1 SGRPGPVVVDVPKDV
16 QLQMATFDALP
27 DMRVQK
33 RGVKIDEGILG
44 EMIEMIEKAK
54 RPLFFVGGGIVSSG
68 ASDLVCKVAERA
80 HLPTVSTLMGLGA
93 LPCDHPLFLGMLG
106 MHGALYTNMALEL
119 CDLIFAVGVRF
130 DDRAT
135 GKVAQFCPN
144 AKVIHIDIDESE
156 LGKIKQPVLA
166 LEADAKQALQML
178 HDRLPRI
185 ARPDW
190 VAKVHRLKLDYPLAI
205 PGSDDVF
212 QPYGVIAHVA
222 QALDDTAIVTTDV
235 GQHQMWVAQAFPF
248 RRAGQLLTSGG
259 LGTMGFGVPAAM
271 GAALAKPGRTVVC
284 FSGDGSFLMNVQE
297 LATLAEEN
305 LDVKIVVMNNGY
317 LGMVRQQQTLFY
329 EGREEGSLFQAQPN
343 PAHIAR
349 AFGVPACDLGAVDDP
364 VGMLHE
370 MLNAP
375 GPCVINAPI
384 GEDEMV
390 FPMVPPGA
398 ANKDMIVEVN
408 CERA

>member
-1 SGRPGPVVVDVPKDV
+1 
-16 QLQMATFDALP
+16 
-27 DMRVQK
+27 
-33 RGVKIDEGILG
+33 
-44 EMIEMIEKAK
+44 MIEEAK
-54 RPLFFVGGGIVSSG
+54 RPLFFVGGGIVASG
-68 ASDLVCKVAERA
+68 ASDLVCRVAEKA
-80 HLPTVSTLMGLGA
+80 HLPTVSTLMGLGIM
-93 LPCDHPLFLGMLG
+93 PCDHPLFLGMLG

-119 CDLIFAVGVRF
+119 CDLVFAVGVRF

-144 AKVIHIDIDESE
+144 AKIIHIDIDESE

-166 LEADAKQALQML
+166 LEADAGQALQML
-178 HDRLPRI
+178 CDRLPNI

-190 VAKVHRLKLDYPLAI
+190 IGKVHRLKLDYPLAT
-205 PGSDDVF
+205 PGDDDVF
-212 QPYGVIAHVA
+212 KPYGVISHVA
-222 QALDDTAIVTTDV
+222 NALDETAIVTTDV

-248 RRAGQLLTSGG
+248 QTSGQLLTSGG
-259 LGTMGFGVPAAM
+259 LGTMGFGVPAAI
-271 GAALAKPGRTVVC
+271 GAALARPDRTVVC

-305 LDVKIVVMNNGY
+305 LNVKIVVMNNGY

-329 EGREEGSLFQAQPN
+329 GGREEGSLFHAQPN

-364 VGMLHE
+364 VGTLHQ

-375 GPCVINAPI
+375 GPCVINVPI
-384 GEDEMV
+384 GADEMV

-398 ANKDMIVEVN
+398 ANKDMIEEVG